1 MQATEDQIT
10 ALGFYRDIIV
20 QNVPK
25 IADGIGVSPQTLQG
39 WTEGEGEPTG
49 EEAQQI
55 LDFLKEKFGAGPP
68 DRRQKS
74 GKVETE
80 DSLG

>member
-1 MQATEDQIT
+1 MQATQDQIT

-39 WTEGEGEPTG
+39 WTEGKGEPTS
-49 EEAQQI
+49 EEAQKI
-55 LDFLKEKFGAGPP
+55 LDFLKEKFAASPQAQQHP
-68 DRRQKS
+68 ASDPS
-74 GKVETE
+74 N
-80 DSLG
+80 